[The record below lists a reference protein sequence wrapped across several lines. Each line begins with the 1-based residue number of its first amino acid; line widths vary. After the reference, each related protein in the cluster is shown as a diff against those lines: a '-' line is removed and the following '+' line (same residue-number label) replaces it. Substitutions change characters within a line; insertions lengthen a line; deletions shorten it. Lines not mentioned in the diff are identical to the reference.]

1 VWFWGINGAAGVLG
15 SVTAIV
21 LSIAFG
27 IGTTLLLGA
36 LCYLALIAAA
46 GMIGFAAAPSR
57 PR

>member
-15 SVTAIV
+15 SVMAIA

-36 LCYLALIAAA
+36 VCYLALIAAA
-46 GMIGFAAAPSR
+46 SLMGFAPAPARSR
-57 PR
+57 